1 VSGAQRHDVA
11 LLELTLDH
19 LVIERPSGNNAPKEH
34 LCADKGYAGE
44 PARKSIRERHYVPH
58 VKQRGEEVEAKKKNP
73 RYRARRWVVE
83 RAHSWLNR
91 YRKVLVRF
99 EKLAASYEGLL
110 ELACA
115 LITFR
120 QVIFIYG

>member
-1 VSGAQRHDVA
+1 MSGAQRHDVA

-19 LVIERPSGNNAPKEH
+19 LVIERPSGKEAAKEH
-34 LCADKGYAGE
+34 LCADKGYAGQ
-44 PARKSIRERHYVPH
+44 PAQESILERNYIPH

-91 YRKVLVRF
+91 YRKLLVRF

-115 LITFR
+115 LIAFR
-120 QVIFIYG
+120 KVIVIYG

>member
-1 VSGAQRHDVA
+1 VA
-11 LLELTLDH
+11 LLEPTLDH
-19 LVIERPSGNNAPKEH
+19 LVIERPSGKDVPKEH
-34 LCADKGYAGE
+34 LCADKGYAGQ
-44 PARKSIRERHYVPH
+44 PAQESIRGRNYIPH

-91 YRKVLVRF
+91 YRKLLVRF

-115 LITFR
+115 LIAFR

>member
-1 VSGAQRHDVA
+1 VA

>member
-1 VSGAQRHDVA
+1 VA

-19 LVIERPSGNNAPKEH
+19 LVIERPWGKDAPKEH
-34 LCADKGYAGE
+34 LCADKGYAGQ
-44 PARKSIRERHYVPH
+44 PAQKSIRERNYIPH

-91 YRKVLVRF
+91 YRKLLVRF

-115 LITFR
+115 LIAFR
-120 QVIFIYG
+120 KVIVIYG